1 MPKKVQFGV
10 LQSARLCLRTEKPY
24 LAIAAPAT
32 AGRSVSGADRSS
44 LLPAKMLDAL
54 GTTKESILPSFHLWT
69 NVGST
74 FVPPGRCHGVSQA
87 CKNLCTKEVTTLISN
102 VKWTKIFH
110 TWPIIGGGGG
120 QQKMTMEIFVDVRP
134 LLHMNQQLNLA
145 TIEVIVVTIELVV
158 VTIELIV
165 VNMHFFR

>member
-32 AGRSVSGADRSS
+32 AGRSGW
-44 LLPAKMLDAL
+44 
-54 GTTKESILPSFHLWT
+54 E
-69 NVGST
+69 
-74 FVPPGRCHGVSQA
+74 
-87 CKNLCTKEVTTLISN
+87 E
-102 VKWTKIFH
+102 
-110 TWPIIGGGGG
+110 GGG
-120 QQKMTMEIFVDVRP
+120 QKMTMEIFVDVRP